1 LLEREDTA
9 LDPEW
14 LQLVVVRSY
23 PTEELK
29 AGKDSQLKFR

>member
-14 LQLVVVRSY
+14 LQLVVGRSY

-29 AGKDSQLKFR
+29 AGKDSLLKFR